1 MRERERERERERD
14 REREREGDRE
24 RVCMIRLSMSSNQCE
39 KARPVVVLIASLHQD
54 LDSRQTLLALYACSE
69 ALV

>member
-1 MRERERERERERD
+1 
-14 REREREGDRE
+14 
-24 RVCMIRLSMSSNQCE
+24 MIRLSMSSNQCE